1 MGKIKKVND
10 MKRNMLISAAGILA
24 LALSAPAHASETAQ
38 TAVETAIGSE
48 SVKRIK
54 DTIAQLRADGYS
66 CSQATLLGICKVL
79 GSDLTDAQLKA
90 LTSGLRGGVG
100 RTFGDGTCGALTAG
114 SMALGLYTAY
124 DDEKA
129 VTLSKELFDHF
140 KKEYGTVKCGDIV
153 SEFKF
158 TKCTG
163 CCLCI
168 GEKVAEILQREQAS
182 STQALSISWDDAN
195 KTTGI

>member
-1 MGKIKKVND
+1 MKK
-10 MKRNMLISAAGILA
+10 NMIISATGAFA
-24 LALSAPAHASETAQ
+24 LALCTPGYAGEMHRQ
-38 TAVETAIGSE
+38 DNRK
-48 SVKRIK
+48 SVDTTTGNELIK
-54 DTIAQLRADGYS
+54 KTKDAIAQLRADGYS
-66 CSQATLLGICKVL
+66 CSQATLLGICRTL
-79 GSDLTDAQLKA
+79 GSNLPDAQLKA
-90 LTSGLRGGVG
+90 LTSGLRGGIG

-129 VTLSKELFDHF
+129 VALSKELFDHF

-153 SEFKF
+153 GEFKF

-168 GEKVAEILQREQAS
+168 GEKVAELLQREQVQL
-182 STQALSISWDDAN
+182 TQAETILWN
-195 KTTGI
+195 NVVK